1 MRLLLAAT
9 ALILTPAIIGAAP
22 PAKPRPLT
30 PPDLI
35 AAAPA
40 SAWRAIP
47 PDDLLVLDLKSG
59 ARIVIQLAP
68 AFAPVHVANL
78 RTLARARWWDGA
90 AIYRVQDNYVAQ
102 WGHNDERKLPSG
114 IVARPPAEYD
124 FATNGLR
131 VTRFPYRDSYAPA
144 VGYIAGWPVA
154 LHGPRANLTHCYAT
168 VGVGRDLSPDTGTGG
183 ELYAIISG
191 APRALDRN
199 IAIVGRVISGI
210 ESLSSL
216 PRGTEALGFY
226 KDRSSDVPIA
236 ATRLAAAIPLA
247 DRPAF
252 EMMDT
257 ASPTFAQ
264 LVRLR
269 ANRHDDFYIRPAGGV
284 DICNAPVPVR
294 PIKR

>member
-1 MRLLLAAT
+1 MRSLLLVVL
-9 ALILTPAIIGAAP
+9 ALAAP
-22 PAKPRPLT
+22 PTKPKPLT

-40 SAWRAIP
+40 AAWRAIP
-47 PDDLLVLDLKSG
+47 PQDLLVIDLKSG

-78 RTLARARWWDGA
+78 RALARAHWWDGA

-102 WGHNDERKLPSG
+102 WGHNDDRKLPAG

-124 FATNGLR
+124 RPAKGLHF
-131 VTRFPYRDSYAPA
+131 TRFPYRDSFAPA
-144 VGYIAGWPVA
+144 VGHAAGWPVA
-154 LHGPRANLTHCYAT
+154 LHGARANLTHCYAT

-210 ESLSSL
+210 EALSSL

-236 ATRLAAAIPLA
+236 ATRLASDLPAT

-252 EMMDT
+252 EVMDT
-257 ASPTFAQ
+257 QSATFAR

-269 ANRHDDFYIRPAGGV
+269 ANRHDDFYIRSAGGV

-294 PIKR
+294 PTKR

>member
-1 MRLLLAAT
+1 MRTLLLAA
-9 ALILTPAIIGAAP
+9 LAIASP
-22 PAKPRPLT
+22 VAKPLT

-35 AAAPA
+35 AAATA

-47 PDDLLVLDLKSG
+47 PQDLLVIDLKSG
-59 ARIVIQLAP
+59 ARIIIQLAP

-78 RTLARARWWDGA
+78 HALARAHWWDGA

-102 WGHNDERKLPSG
+102 WGHNDDRKLPAG

-124 FATNGLR
+124 RPTKGLHFA
-131 VTRFPYRDSYAPA
+131 RFPYRDSYAPV
-144 VGYIAGWPVA
+144 VGHAAGWPVA
-154 LHGPRANLTHCYAT
+154 LHGTRANLTHCYAT

-210 ESLSSL
+210 EALTSL

-226 KDRSSDVPIA
+226 KDRSSDVPIT
-236 ATRLAAAIPLA
+236 ATRLASDISAA

-252 EMMDT
+252 EVMDT
-257 ASPTFAQ
+257 ASAVFAR

-269 ANRHDDFYIRPAGGV
+269 ANRHDDFYTRSAGGV
-284 DICNAPVPVR
+284 DICNAPVPIR
-294 PIKR
+294 PMKR